1 MRKFLIPIAAAAS
14 TLPFAAPAAAQY
26 APWAPPVYQYNP
38 YNYGYGFNG
47 GNFARSME
55 SRVQRIRM
63 DIRVMHDRR
72 ILSRGEARR
81 LDRQAENLQR
91 RIFRATRYGKIAAGA
106 SWEGEYGSITDPA
119 IRAFWDKTSPYQNLR
134 KDGAYPVPFIFTT
147 TKDDRVGPQHARKF
161 AARMEEYGLPFY
173 YYENTEGGHSAG
185 ANLRQLAHTNA
196 LEMIYLTRKL
206 MDPAEPQ

>member
-38 YNYGYGFNG
+38 YNYGNGFNG

-91 RIFRATRYGKIAAGA
+91 RIFRATRYGINPYEARSLENQIFNLQRRVAREA
-106 SWEGEYGSITDPA
+106 ND
-119 IRAFWDKTSPYQNLR
+119 WDRRHGRHRRY
-134 KDGAYPVPFIFTT
+134 
-147 TKDDRVGPQHARKF
+147 
-161 AARMEEYGLPFY
+161 
-173 YYENTEGGHSAG
+173 
-185 ANLRQLAHTNA
+185 
-196 LEMIYLTRKL
+196 
-206 MDPAEPQ
+206 